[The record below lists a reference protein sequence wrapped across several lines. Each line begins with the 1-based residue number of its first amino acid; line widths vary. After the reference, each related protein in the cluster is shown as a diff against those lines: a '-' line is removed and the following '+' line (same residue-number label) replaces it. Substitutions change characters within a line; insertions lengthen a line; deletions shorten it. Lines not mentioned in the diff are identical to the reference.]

1 MLLQKRLSAGL
12 PLEEEE
18 PGEEESRLQKS
29 SLHESSL
36 TRSTESEAA
45 ANSGLPIAEMAS
57 PAATNIEEGEEE
69 RKMESRWTDEKLRQL
84 FQLKTFVED
93 RIRCIQVRGKSL
105 FYCWGCGPYRAVP
118 EQLRID
124 RIQILEIGSLEIN
137 CS

>member
-29 SLHESSL
+29 SLHDSSL
-36 TRSTESEAA
+36 TRTTEPEATE
-45 ANSGLPIAEMAS
+45 NSGLPVAEMAS
-57 PAATNIEEGEEE
+57 PAAANVEEGEED

-93 RIRCIQVRGKSL
+93 RIRCIQVRQPL
-105 FYCWGCGPYRAVP
+105 F
-118 EQLRID
+118 
-124 RIQILEIGSLEIN
+124 
-137 CS
+137 